1 MDEQAGLP
9 NLHFVLVHGV
19 CHGAWCWYK
28 IRCLKEK
35 SGHKVTSLDLKSA
48 GIDLSNPN
56 TILTFDE
63 YNAPLTR
70 FLSNLPDN
78 EKVILVGH
86 GAGGL
91 SLTDAIHRFAK
102 KIRMAIYV
110 AANML
115 KHGAYQDIKDHL
127 KGLISAS
134 ISVPYMEQGDPD
146 VTEYGEVA
154 DLEYGMGLDQPP
166 TSIIIKEE
174 FQKRLLYHMSPK
186 EDTILP
192 SMLLRSGPVRALKG
206 ARFEGGKDADSVP
219 RIYIKT
225 LHNQMLKPMKQE
237 QMIEMATL
245 LSSCIGK

>member
-115 KHGAYQDIKDHL
+115 KHGADQDIKD
-127 KGLISAS
+127 
-134 ISVPYMEQGDPD
+134 GDPD
-146 VTEYGEVA
+146 VSEYGEVA

-206 ARFEGGKDADSVP
+206 ARFERGKDADSVP